1 MTSLDAMIR
10 QLELD
15 LGQAHSKSPF
25 DLLRQKYGS
34 SGAKPS
40 APKKEEPKTAE
51 APKKEEVKQ
60 EKKPKGAKQPKGG
73 APAGPKVDLPEE
85 LALFNSCDLRVGR
98 IVECEIRPD
107 SEKLY
112 FEKIDLGEGTLR
124 EIGSGL

>member
-1 MTSLDAMIR
+1 MIR

-25 DLLRQKYGS
+25 DLLRQKHG
-34 SGAKPS
+34 SGAKAS
-40 APKKEEPKTAE
+40 APKKEEPKKAD
-51 APKKEEVKQ
+51 APKKEEQKQ
-60 EKKPKGAKQPKGG
+60 EKKPKAPKQPKGG
-73 APAGPKVDLPEE
+73 APAAPKVDLPEE
-85 LALFNSCDLRVGR
+85 LALFNSCDLRVGK

>member
-1 MTSLDAMIR
+1 MVALDNMIR

-15 LGQAHSKSPF
+15 LGQAQSKTPF
-25 DLLRQKYGS
+25 DLLRQKYG

-40 APKKEEPKTAE
+40 APKKEEPKKAAE
-51 APKKEEVKQ
+51 APKKEEQKQ
-60 EKKPKGAKQPKGG
+60 EKKPKAAKPNKGG
-73 APAGPKVDLPEE
+73 PAPKVDLNDE
-85 LALFNSCDLRVGR
+85 LAIFNSCDLRVGK

-112 FEKIDLGEGTLR
+112 FEKIDLGEGQLR

>member
-1 MTSLDAMIR
+1 MLNN
-10 QLELD
+10 Q
-15 LGQAHSKSPF
+15 
-25 DLLRQKYGS
+25 
-34 SGAKPS
+34 
-40 APKKEEPKTAE
+40 KEEE
-51 APKKEEVKQ
+51 HRAP
-60 EKKPKGAKQPKGG
+60 AIFL
-73 APAGPKVDLPEE
+73 AGPKVDLPEE

>member
-1 MTSLDAMIR
+1 MIK

-25 DLLRQKYGS
+25 DPLRQKYGG
-34 SGAKPS
+34 SGTKPA
-40 APKKEEPKTAE
+40 APKKEEPKKVE
-51 APKKEEVKQ
+51 APKKEEQKQ
-60 EKKPKGAKQPKGG
+60 EKKPKDAKKLKGG
-73 APAGPKVDLPEE
+73 PEPKVDLNDE
-85 LALFNSCDLRVGR
+85 LAVFNSCDLRVGR

-112 FEKIDLGEGTLR
+112 FEKIDLGEGQLR